1 MNNPSPPLS
10 APIDDETLV
19 AYLDGE
25 LSSADNLNFE
35 RRLRTDAALQ
45 QRLAELQAS
54 WDLLSELPS
63 PTPRH
68 DLTQTTIEMV
78 TLSLQP
84 SSQTWMGWLS
94 QRRLLM
100 LTLAAATMLLAGA
113 ASSRVLTSYSTR
125 QILANLPSIVDLPAL
140 KNIDSV
146 EFLQALAR
154 VDNLTSAAD
163 NQVERGRIGDGL
175 VPLSIADRRRWVE
188 QLKEDS
194 RGRLESNLA
203 EYSELTEQQQRT
215 MRFIADKI
223 YADPNTSEKLL
234 HVVRAYNAILERWGT
249 KPRAMLQD
257 MPLQERIAA
266 IQARVAVL
274 MALNYVPTPQDR
286 VVLRE
291 WLEDIIQKQDSSDQ
305 LFYYNYDAQ
314 KIVED
319 LLWGDVDN
327 SIVSQE
333 DMQEL
338 LQQRLAPKAAERL
351 SDIGD
356 ESARRYHLG
365 LWIAPML
372 AGNAERTTNG
382 SIDLMQLFSKL
393 PPLRQNELEFL
404 PEEVAR
410 ERLRQAPP
418 NAVQPTPPSVS
429 P

>member
-1 MNNPSPPLS
+1 MNNSSPPLPP
-10 APIDDETLV
+10 PIDDETLV

-25 LSSADNLNFE
+25 LSGAENLNVE
-35 RRLRTDAALQ
+35 QRLRTDAALQ

-68 DLTQTTIEMV
+68 DFTQTTIEMV
-78 TLSLQP
+78 TLNLQP
-84 SSQTWMGWLS
+84 SMHTWMGWLL

-100 LTLAAATMLLAGA
+100 LALAAVAMLLAGV
-113 ASSRVLTSYSTR
+113 ASSRALTSYSTR
-125 QILANLPSIVDLPAL
+125 KILANLPSIVDLPAL

-146 EFLQALAR
+146 EFLQALSS

-163 NQVERGRIGDGL
+163 NQVDRGRIGDGL
-175 VPLSIADRRRWVE
+175 VPHSIADRRHWVE

-215 MRFIADKI
+215 MRAIADKI
-223 YADPNTSEKLL
+223 YADPDSSGKLL

-249 KPRAMLQD
+249 KPRAMLQE
-257 MPLQERIAA
+257 MSVPERIEA
-266 IQARVAVL
+266 IRDRVAVL
-274 MALNYVPTPQDR
+274 RALNYVPTPQDR

-291 WLEDIIQKQDSSDQ
+291 WLESVIQNQDSSDQ

-314 KIVED
+314 KIVEE
-319 LLWGDVDN
+319 LLWGEVDN

-333 DMQEL
+333 DIQQL
-338 LQQRLAPKAAERL
+338 LQQRQAPQIAERL

-372 AGNAERTTNG
+372 TGNPERATNG
-382 SIDLMQLFSKL
+382 SIDLMQSFSKL

-404 PEEVAR
+404 PEEEAR
-410 ERLRQAPP
+410 KQLRQPSP
-418 NAVQPTPPSVS
+418 NAVQSTPPSVS